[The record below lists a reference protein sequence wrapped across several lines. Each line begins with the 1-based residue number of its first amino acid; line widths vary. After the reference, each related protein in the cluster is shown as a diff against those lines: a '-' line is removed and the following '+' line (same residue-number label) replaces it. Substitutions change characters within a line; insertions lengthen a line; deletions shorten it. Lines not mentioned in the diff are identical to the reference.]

1 MVSFNA
7 LELQCFYLQPAISMH
22 VLSLF
27 WVGFPW
33 YLKVPRT
40 NECLLG
46 SSLLCELHLQ
56 NSVYWFLRVF
66 QQATNPAH
74 TAQLQFFVFFF
85 NLVHASIIQELLL
98 SACLQNQHHVA
109 NTKLCFQLDLEL
121 GFLFPMMLFVQ
132 ILAPPPPRPPT
143 GISFQM
149 KICQMSLHFKSRAF
163 GRQSL
168 ALRATFSVVQGQ
180 VTSFSL
186 MGLVSL
192 TVLLCQH
199 FQLLSGSFPRQR
211 VCLHIFLLALCS
223 PPQLW
228 INAASS
234 NHALGRMSTINI
246 MF

>member
-1 MVSFNA
+1 MNVSWGLHCYVNFIFRI
-7 LELQCFYLQPAISMH
+7 LCI
-22 VLSLF
+22 
-27 WVGFPW
+27 GFSGSPSRQ
-33 YLKVPRT
+33 LI
-40 NECLLG
+40 LLTLPNF
-46 SSLLCELHLQ
+46 S
-56 NSVYWFLRVF
+56 
-66 QQATNPAH
+66 
-74 TAQLQFFVFFF
+74 FFF
-85 NLVHASIIQELLL
+85 FFPILVHASIIQELLL

-109 NTKLCFQLDLEL
+109 NTKLCCQLDSEL

-132 ILAPPPPRPPT
+132 MLAPPPRPPT

-163 GRQSL
+163 GRSSL

-199 FQLLSGSFPRQR
+199 LQLLSGSFPRQR
-211 VCLHIFLLALCS
+211 VCLYIFLLALCS

-234 NHALGRMSTINI
+234 NHALGMMSTINI